1 MDEAYENLA
10 NAIIVQAAE
19 DWKKAYKYLRK
30 HARSR
35 SKTVKEN
42 MVRTERIKIECENFF
57 RSAWF
62 KTLTNADG
70 EAIFSRLQ
78 KEAEEEYEQRNASKV
93 NH

>member
-30 HARSR
+30 HAKSR
-35 SKTVKEN
+35 SKSVKEN

-57 RSAWF
+57 RSDWF
-62 KTLTNADG
+62 KTLTQVDS
-70 EAIFSRLQ
+70 ETFFSMLQ
-78 KEAEEEYEQRNASKV
+78 KKAEEEYEQENASKV